1 MFRKRFEIWV
11 MTQQVIKAIKSS
23 GVLGAIAF
31 LTVFIFGGWSG
42 TVIGWLLGTAAGFRV
57 GQGKQIFNPTVG
69 ARLGAISGLAW
80 EFGF

>member
-69 ARLGAISGLAW
+69 RVLVLSVD
-80 EFGF
+80 